1 MKILPFIFVLFL
13 LVGCETTD
21 PMGEMTP
28 LEIQSLQT
36 RSFDH
41 GYNVTFRSVV
51 SVFQDLGYIIKS
63 ADIETGFIQADGASE
78 SDYFLRYFEGE
89 TETWQTRV
97 TAFVE
102 QIGNRTMVRLNFVDS
117 VESSTV
123 FGARD
128 REDIPILDAHIYQ
141 NAFEKIGSAIFL
153 REASQ

>member
-1 MKILPFIFVLFL
+1 MKFLLFL
-13 LVGCETTD
+13 SVLLLLIGCETTE
-21 PMGEMTP
+21 PMGGMTP

-41 GYNVTFRSVV
+41 DYNITFRSVI

-63 ADIETGFIQADGASE
+63 ADINTGFIQADGASE
-78 SDYFLRYFEGE
+78 SDYFLKVFEGE
-89 TETWQTRV
+89 TQTWQTRA

-102 QIGNRTMVRLNFVDS
+102 QIGNRTLVRLNFVDS
-117 VESSTV
+117 VESSTA

-153 REASQ
+153 REASN

>member
-21 PMGEMTP
+21 PMGGMTP

-36 RSFDH
+36 RSFDN

-89 TETWQTRV
+89 TETWQTRA

>member
-13 LVGCETTD
+13 FVGCETTD
-21 PMGEMTP
+21 PMGGMTP

-41 GYNVTFRSVV
+41 GYNVTFRSVI

-63 ADIETGFIQADGASE
+63 ADIDTGFIQADGASE

-89 TETWQTRV
+89 TETWQRRA
-97 TAFVE
+97 TASVE
-102 QIGNRTMVRLNFVDS
+102 QIGNRTMDRLNFVDS

-141 NAFEKIGSAIFL
+141 NAFKKIGSAIFL